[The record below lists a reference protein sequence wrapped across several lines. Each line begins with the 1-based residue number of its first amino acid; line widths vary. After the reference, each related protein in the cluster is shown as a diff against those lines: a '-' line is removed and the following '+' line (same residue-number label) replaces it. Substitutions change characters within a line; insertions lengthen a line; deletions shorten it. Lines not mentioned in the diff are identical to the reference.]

1 MVKFFEEILNVFSE
15 NRGMAESI
23 CKNAGYS
30 SGTNL
35 LKAFKKPSGEF
46 EKFNG
51 LIYVVNEAF
60 GTDSEDKFLTY
71 AQQLNPNKITSK
83 SLLEYAALNRY
94 TGVSNYL
101 IEEFLKSNKKEIKE
115 WGVVYDLDRKSA
127 SRELA
132 GYDLINEVSPVQF
145 KQPEVKVFAKLVQVY
160 EYYEMKE
167 FKMMKSIAKNIEE
180 EIRAIKNEFIRDS
193 YLTRFCLVMTS
204 VMFHDGDLE
213 ASRKYAQIGV
223 VHTRVCNMKALYNLY
238 IGNSYI
244 YDNYNLART
253 YFFRGLEES
262 LEGSYQREEIK
273 RSLNF
278 LGNLWNKEVNLN
290 LASKDTSDI
299 HEVIYSYINKGNS
312 NYAVMLLNT
321 MDKNDMTESQLGF
334 HFYLRGLAT
343 GKEDHF
349 IQSIDHFRESG
360 NKFYLKLPLLKL
372 EQSGYN
378 QRMIR
383 SLAM

>member
-60 GTDSEDKFLTY
+60 GTDSEEKFLTY
-71 AQQLNPNKITSK
+71 AQQLNPNKVTSK

-94 TGVSNYL
+94 GNVTDHL

-127 SRELA
+127 LRELT

-145 KQPEVKVFAKLVQVY
+145 KQLEVKVFAKLVQVY
-160 EYYEMKE
+160 EYYDMKE
-167 FKMMKSIAKNIEE
+167 FKLMKNIAQDIEN
-180 EIRAIKNEFIRDS
+180 EIRSIKDEFIKDS
-193 YLTRFCLVMTS
+193 YLTRFCLIMTS
-204 VMFHDGDLE
+204 VMFHEGDLE
-213 ASRKYAQIGV
+213 SCRKYAQTGAL
-223 VHTRVCNMKALYNLY
+223 HTRIGNMKSLFSLYV
-238 IGNSYI
+238 GNSYI
-244 YDNYNLART
+244 YDNYNLAKT
-253 YFFRGLEES
+253 NFLRGLEQS
-262 LEGSYQREEIK
+262 KEGSYQRNEIK

-278 LGNLWNKEVNLN
+278 LGNLWKKEIDLN
-290 LASKDTSDI
+290 LSSKEISDV
-299 HEVIYSYINKGNS
+299 HEVIYSYVNKGNT
-312 NYAVMLLNT
+312 NYAIMLLNS
-321 MDKNDMTESQLGF
+321 MDKKDMTESQLGF

-343 GKEDHF
+343 GKEEHY

-378 QRMIR
+378 QRVIR